1 MPGKTTNMRFQTA
14 ICYDSKMNKRL
25 SQQLLQNRT
34 RQQYTPEYLASW
46 RDKCDPLADTAVA
59 ALFND
64 MRGVVPDGFD
74 NLLDAVMANEHPA
87 CQAFMQTVLHV
98 PEWVEFAD
106 FTAGQALFRR
116 NGVVTFLIGV
126 SVLVSSYGG
135 YKDNKVLALSGRL
148 SEGDSFRRAVETAKF
163 TLDVTDTDA
172 LRPNAKGWQ
181 AVLQVRLLHARVRQL
196 VKAHGFPVDKY
207 DEPINQE
214 AMCGANMLFSHGVIR
229 ALELLGVQ
237 VTQAEKESYHA
248 LWRYAG
254 WLMGV
259 DLALLP
265 ERHAEEAELFE
276 LHQYDYQPDADTNKL
291 YEGTV
296 RGIVNGAQTL
306 PLWMTL
312 LGGGMLRSRAFVDNF
327 IGLTV
332 NDKLQSYLELRPTVG
347 WRVMFAGLRG
357 VLSGLSKTQLA
368 LPPVRWGMLQ
378 LQGTLMERMVA
389 TLEGED
395 VVQFN
400 RVGLVDKLNG
410 QS

>member
-1 MPGKTTNMRFQTA
+1 MSFYPPV
-14 ICYDSKMNKRL
+14 CYYSVMNRRL
-25 SQQLLQNRT
+25 SQQLLLNKT
-34 RQQYTPEYLASW
+34 RHTYTPQYLAGW
-46 RDKCDPLADTAVA
+46 RHKCDPLADNAVA
-59 ALFND
+59 ALFTNE
-64 MRGVVPDGFD
+64 RGVVPAGYN
-74 NLLDAVMANEHPA
+74 NLLDAVWESNHPA
-87 CQAFMQTVLHV
+87 CQAFMQTVLGV
-98 PEWVEFAD
+98 PKWVEFGE
-106 FTAGQALFRR
+106 FEAGQQLFRR

-163 TLDVTDTDA
+163 TMDVTDKDA
-172 LRPNAKGWQ
+172 LKPYAEGWQ

-196 VKAHGFPVDKY
+196 AKAHGFPVEKY

-237 VTQAEKESYHA
+237 VTQAEKESYHD

-259 DLALLP
+259 DIALLP
-265 ERHAEEAELFE
+265 EHHAEEAELFE
-276 LHQYDYQPDADTNKL
+276 LHQYDYQPDADTDKL

-296 RGIVNGAQTL
+296 RGIVNGARGL

-332 NDKLQSYLELRPTVG
+332 NDKLQNYLGLKPSVG
-347 WRVMFAGLRG
+347 WRMLFAGLRG
-357 VLSGLSKTQLA
+357 VLFALSKIQLA
-368 LPPVRWGMLQ
+368 LPPVSWGMLK
-378 LQGTLMERMVA
+378 LQGTVMEKMVE
-389 TLEGED
+389 TLAGEEE
-395 VVQFN
+395 VKFN
-400 RVGLVDKLNG
+400 KVGMI
-410 QS
+410 